1 MIQRNRPVTTLLL
14 ALPLALL
21 ARCTSTSDDSSG
33 NGPEQIPDPPVV
45 QCTTVE
51 QCELPRSICAGPG
64 LVYYTNARC
73 EADGQ
78 CAWDE
83 MTTECGGS
91 HCSNGGCVNPTMT
104 AGGSP
109 PFDPCTGPSGSTL
122 PECAGGS
129 GGSGEDD
136 DGGSVCD
143 ADDDGGPGQ
152 CVP

>member
-1 MIQRNRPVTTLLL
+1 MIQRNRPIATLLL

-21 ARCTSTSDDSSG
+21 ARCTNTSDESP
-33 NGPEQIPDPPVV
+33 GPEQIPDPPVV

-51 QCELPRSICAGPG
+51 QCELPRSICGDSG

-73 EADGQ
+73 EADGH

-83 MTTECGGS
+83 MTSQCVGG
-91 HCSNGGCVNPTMT
+91 CFNGGCTMPTTT

-122 PECAGGS
+122 PECAGGT
-129 GGSGEDD
+129 GGSGDD
-136 DGGSVCD
+136 DGSVCD
-143 ADDDGGPGQ
+143 VDDDGGPGQ